1 MILVCTSSI
10 SIHNSSFYFTLVS
23 DTELDNIRSMDTT
36 KSETTN
42 DLDLSENI
50 NDDRRRSSRATTQ
63 KNYAKEEDDGSDDE
77 EDLYE
82 NGRPPPRRMRYKKRR
97 GSDDSFV
104 DDDDYEKLARKRKI
118 VKYGKT
124 ISRSSI
130 TDHLKKLVDEDD
142 EQSGEKRSGMVYFVL
157 LIINEEMVFIL
168 NSITITRWHASRYE

>member
-1 MILVCTSSI
+1 MMMNLVCSKI
-10 SIHNSSFYFTLVS
+10 KIFLFFIFIHLLNLVS
-23 DTELDNIRSMDTT
+23 DTELDNLQTFDTT

-42 DLDLSENI
+42 DLDLSETG
-50 NDDRRRSSRATTQ
+50 NDDRRRSTRTTTQ
-63 KNYAKEEDDGSDDE
+63 KNYAKQEEGDSDE

-104 DDDDYEKLARKRKI
+104 DDDDYEKIQRKRKI

-142 EQSGEKRSGMVYFVL
+142 QPIEEKHSGLFVFVL
-157 LIINEEMVFIL
+157 N
-168 NSITITRWHASRYE
+168 